1 MNNEKIINEI
11 LKSREERAFLQQK
24 IVSLYNNPI
33 ISFTL
38 NIPGHRKDSDKYRM
52 IHNVGMDIITSELKD
67 NNCDIR
73 YVKRINKSTGPE
85 GYFSVEIDAMELKKI
100 TTKIENQF
108 ILGRIF
114 DIDVFDSQ
122 YNQISRLDLGLN
134 PRRCLIC
141 EENAKLCS
149 REKTHE
155 LSDLLNEIEKLYN
168 QYFNQGI

>member
-24 IVSLYNNPI
+24 IIARYNNPI

-38 NIPGHRKDSDKYRM
+38 NIPGHIKDSDKFRM
-52 IHNVGMDIITSELKD
+52 IHDVGMDIITSELKD
-67 NNCDIR
+67 YNCDIR
-73 YVKRINKSTGPE
+73 HVKRMNKSTGPE
-85 GYFSVEIDAMELKKI
+85 GYFSVEIDPMELKRI

-108 ILGRIF
+108 VLGRIF
-114 DIDVFDSQ
+114 DIDVFDSK
-122 YNQISRLDLGLN
+122 YNQISRLDLGFK

-155 LSDLLNEIEKLYN
+155 LIDLLEEIDKLYN
-168 QYFNQGI
+168 QYFIKEI